1 MIPDEA
7 VDLSNQDLVRV
18 HTASNEIEALSIQ
31 AMLAA
36 EGIESALQSRQI
48 PMYDGIARVFNP
60 VWGYVLVRE
69 GDRVRAEDLV
79 TGFLESLDAGD
90 ADDAETDDAEEVER

>member
-1 MIPDEA
+1 MIPDET

-18 HTASNEIEALSIQ
+18 HTASNEIEALSVQ

-60 VWGYVLVRE
+60 AWGYVLVRD
-69 GDRVRAEDLV
+69 GDLGRAEVLV
-79 TGFLESLDAGD
+79 RSFLESLEADGGD
-90 ADDAETDDAEEVER
+90 DTEEEER

>member
-60 VWGYVLVRE
+60 AWGYVLVRE
-69 GDRVRAEDLV
+69 GDRARAEDLLK
-79 TGFLESLDAGD
+79 GFLESLEADG
-90 ADDAETDDAEEVER
+90 ADDAEEDAADGEER

>member
-1 MIPDEA
+1 MIPDEGR
-7 VDLSNQDLVRV
+7 DLSEESLVKA
-18 HTASNEIEALSIQ
+18 HTASNEMEALSVQ
-31 AMLAA
+31 AMLEA

-69 GDRVRAEDLV
+69 SDRARAEDLV
-79 TGFLESLDAGD
+79 TGFLESLEAGG
-90 ADDAETDDAEEVER
+90 DDDPEEEER

>member
-1 MIPDEA
+1 MSPEDGR
-7 VDLSNQDLVRV
+7 DLSAESLVKA
-18 HTASNEIEALSIQ
+18 HTASNEMEALSVQ
-31 AMLAA
+31 AMLEA

-69 GDRVRAEDLV
+69 SDRGRAEDLV
-79 TGFLESLDAGD
+79 KGFLESLEGGG
-90 ADDAETDDAEEVER
+90 ADDPDEEER

>member
-1 MIPDEA
+1 MIADES

-18 HTASNEIEALSIQ
+18 HTASNEIEALSVQ
-31 AMLAA
+31 AMLSA

-60 VWGYVLVRE
+60 VWGYILVRE
-69 GDRVRAEDLV
+69 GDRGRAGELVRD
-79 TGFLESLDAGD
+79 FLESLPAGG
-90 ADDAETDDAEEVER
+90 AEDPGEEER